1 MTLVAAEVAILDLA
15 VVVDGSAHRLSR
27 VAHQHAEEEE
37 AAAAEAALAAQ
48 ENGII
53 PAASSLPQAI

>member
-1 MTLVAAEVAILDLA
+1 MDLA

-27 VAHQHAEEEE
+27 VAHPHAAEEE
-37 AAAAEAALAAQ
+37 AAAEAILAAAQ

-53 PAASSLPQAI
+53 AAASSLPQAI

>member
-1 MTLVAAEVAILDLA
+1 MPLVAEVAILDLA

-27 VAHQHAEEEE
+27 VAHPHAEEE
-37 AAAAEAALAAQ
+37 AAAEAVLAAAQ

-53 PAASSLPQAI
+53 AAA